1 MEHGHIMDYLKIKP
15 NAPKNELLGLHNRI
29 LHFILI
35 ESQLD
40 QVADGLDY
48 LRQYGVV
55 HGDLKGVSRVLFSY
69 DPDPNSHLV

>member
-1 MEHGHIMDYLKIKP
+1 MRQKM
-15 NAPKNELLGLHNRI
+15 NWLGLHNRI